1 MYHEK
6 VVAVAVVVVEDMAI
20 EVGGDGGGDDFEA
33 ATTLMMHHSI
43 QLTHFEVVGTAEY
56 CALLPISFV
65 PELRDGSAP
74 FFVYLLPSTLAQPAG
89 DPRDLDNYWNA

>member
-6 VVAVAVVVVEDMAI
+6 VVAVAVVEDIAI
-20 EVGGDGGGDDFEA
+20 EVGGDGGSGYFEA
-33 ATTLMMHHSI
+33 ATTLMVHHSI

-74 FFVYLLPSTLAQPAG
+74 FSVYLLPSTWAQPAG
-89 DPRDLDNYWNA
+89 DPRDLDNHGNA